1 LLLSALLSSL
11 FSPLRPLK
19 SPDKLASKF
28 LDLSYTYT
36 HINKLAYVFGD
47 DMNKLT
53 IALFC
58 AGMISMSACAADSSV
73 TQSATP
79 SATRASTNT
88 STATSVNAA
97 SQATAEATG
106 TAAGIDT
113 ALAASA
119 GGLTATVLAVG
130 VAAIVIGVAVSD
142 TGGGD
147 DPAPPVTVQAE

>member
-1 LLLSALLSSL
+1 
-11 FSPLRPLK
+11 
-19 SPDKLASKF
+19 
-28 LDLSYTYT
+28 
-36 HINKLAYVFGD
+36 
-47 DMNKLT
+47 MNKTT

-58 AGMISMSACAADSSV
+58 AGMMSMSACAADGAAVQSGTRTSTNPPVNSQSTSSV
-73 TQSATP
+73 HT
-79 SATRASTNT
+79 ASH
-88 STATSVNAA
+88 AA
-97 SQATAEATG
+97 EEASKKG

-113 ALAASA
+113 AMAASA